1 MEVAATASQP
11 VRTSLQ
17 VAPLSIHKGSI
28 SSEDDYPLQED
39 QSERFKSQRQH
50 PQQQKY
56 TQHHSSSQVSHY
68 SSNQHYSPSSD
79 RPTTSNYSYKTN
91 ASGIYSQSQITP
103 PATPRTGMDA
113 FEPKTNHHHHHHQII
128 EEEDE
133 SDYDHQHQNHEYHE
147 TQSLQ
152 PPVFHNFLRAIFP
165 FTPTSSSGEA
175 SVTLPLNEGDVILVH
190 SIHTNGWADGALL
203 ATGSRGWL
211 PTNYCDAYNP
221 VEMRGLLAALLS
233 FWDLLRSTS
242 VNNEEIFGNQEFMKG
257 IIAGVRFLLERT
269 DCLTRESPTIQRN
282 DYMRRGRKS
291 LLAELSTLV
300 KIAKQLPEC
309 QRGNLPAGV
318 SDISDIVDQMI
329 LKAFKIVLKGVRFL
343 DLYEDDRRHRLPPT
357 IAPPAVPVVT
367 EVSSAS
373 AVSSASSWSQ
383 TQLQQQQS
391 QTIVTTP
398 TPPTP
403 PADDT
408 SAFDP
413 TPGPLTDASSSFDTP
428 SISSSDDTPAIDT
441 SGSATVTTTLT
452 TSSASTSASTSA
464 ASTPTTTP
472 TFSLS
477 ARSRRESREIS
488 SRRQSLLSYAPQS
501 AHSVQTVVTVPNKRL
516 SNAYSP
522 GASAFGRNKPVNNN
536 RLSFAGS
543 ARVQRWSLGISHRMS
558 VAGPSSLPVQ
568 QHLVSQHL
576 SKNHDT
582 FLSHLGSFIG
592 RLQFQSQSH
601 TELVLSI
608 KQSATSGGGLL
619 AVVDVVCFQTTVS
632 ADIITAARASMFER
646 IQELVSAGH
655 DVIKNSSHEDN
666 DAAMPQENGLL
677 IAAATGCV
685 KAAGDCVAKTK
696 WVVERIG
703 DFEFELDESWSL
715 GIDLSILD
723 LDKKI
728 ANGDSAATGSVSKV
742 DQDDVEKSIA
752 SPEGIIPEV
761 GEIRQSQTQL
771 SNPKSNDTEES
782 ETSTSKSP
790 PTETQAPKHY
800 NSLSVASSMDKP
812 LPEVPQ
818 LEVTTPG
825 TSDTFDKIEATFDEI
840 EAAHRNSSSSMSH
853 SRPASAQDSAV
864 SLRQD
869 GVSGTDVSAPKQSQ
883 SPKSSKLSLP
893 PLPQISTTIVDVV
906 PQAQQDEVTSAATT
920 DFQPSPTFE
929 TLAASSADSGTTHTS
944 RDSESSMLSRTSTRA
959 TTPDGPRNKSSLSGL
974 SAKSSSHTGSLETS
988 PEGDAEEDENKFLV
1002 KTYAHELM
1010 FNKEGQV
1017 TGGTIPALVE
1027 RLTTHESTPDAMFVS
1042 TFYLTFRLFCSPV
1055 RFAQA
1060 LVDRFD
1066 YVAGAPHMSGPVRL
1080 RVYNAFKGWMESHW
1094 RDQTDR
1100 DALQV
1105 IVPFADTKLSAV
1117 LPSAGRRLV
1126 ELAQRVSHEGALV
1139 PRLVSS
1145 MGKTNTAI
1153 AAYISPDTPMP
1164 QVQISRSTMNALNNW
1179 KSGGPSPSILDFD
1192 PLEFARQLT
1201 VKQMNIFSS
1210 IMPTEL
1216 LGSQWMKKAGVDAPN
1231 VKAMSTLSTALSN
1244 FVAENILGYTEVKKR
1259 AAAIKQWI
1267 KISYQLYELNNYD
1280 GLMAIICR
1288 LNSSTITRLRKTWD
1302 NISPK
1307 RREMLKNLQAIVE
1320 PQHNH
1325 KALRS
1330 KLHDHVPPCLPF
1342 LGMYLTDLTFVDIGN
1357 QATKQLHP
1365 NSSIYDAS
1373 TSAPNSPR
1381 LGSFDNNSGSNS
1393 GTNSKSNSGI
1403 TVVNFD
1409 KHARTAKIIGELQRF
1424 QIPYRLIEVP
1434 EIQDWISAN
1443 LDRIQGNDHSNVQVT
1458 YYRQS
1463 LMLEPREVAAVMQ
1476 R

>member
-1 MEVAATASQP
+1 METAYAASQP
-11 VRTSLQ
+11 LRSSLQ
-17 VAPLSIHKGSI
+17 VAPLSIHKNSI
-28 SSEDDYPLQED
+28 SLQEEYQQQRQD
-39 QSERFKSQRQH
+39 QSQH
-50 PQQQKY
+50 QPRPHHNYQLQTAS
-56 TQHHSSSQVSHY
+56 TQSPHY
-68 SSNQHYSPSSD
+68 SSGDHHSISPSSSGQYQLQ
-79 RPTTSNYSYKTN
+79 RGSSNYAYKSSAP
-91 ASGIYSQSQITP
+91 ASSSDMYSQSQITP
-103 PATPRTGMDA
+103 PATPRTGVDG
-113 FEPKTNHHHHHHQII
+113 FESRTNHIHHQQII
-128 EEEDE
+128 EEEEE
-133 SDYDHQHQNHEYHE
+133 SQYHNQQEDYEE
-147 TQSLQ
+147 THVLQ

-165 FTPTSSSGEA
+165 FTPTTSSGEA

-203 ATGSRGWL
+203 ASGARGWL
-211 PTNYCDAYNP
+211 PTNYCEAYNP
-221 VEMRGLLAALLS
+221 EYMRGLLAALLS

-242 VNNEEIFGNQEFMKG
+242 VKNEEIFGNQEFMKG
-257 IIAGVRFLLERT
+257 IIAGVRYLLERT

-300 KIAKQLPEC
+300 KIAKQLPDC
-309 QRGNLPAGV
+309 QRGILPPGITDV
-318 SDISDIVDQMI
+318 SDIVDQMI
-329 LKAFKIVLKGVRFL
+329 LKAFKIVIKGVRFL
-343 DLYEDDRRHRLPPT
+343 DLHEEDRRHRLPPS
-357 IAPPAVPVVT
+357 IDPPAVPVVAET
-367 EVSSAS
+367 SSAS
-373 AVSSASSWSQ
+373 SVSSASSRSQ
-383 TQLQQQQS
+383 TQPQEQPS
-391 QTIVTTP
+391 HSMASSSI
-398 TPPTP
+398 PPTP

-408 SAFDP
+408 SSFDP
-413 TPGPLTDASSSFDTP
+413 PPAPL
-428 SISSSDDTPAIDT
+428 
-441 SGSATVTTTLT
+441 
-452 TSSASTSASTSA
+452 
-464 ASTPTTTP
+464 
-472 TFSLS
+472 
-477 ARSRRESREIS
+477 
-488 SRRQSLLSYAPQS
+488 
-501 AHSVQTVVTVPNKRL
+501 TVVTLPNKRL

-522 GASAFGRNKPVNNN
+522 GATAFGRNKPVNNN

-543 ARVQRWSLGISHRMS
+543 TRVQRWSLGISHRMS
-558 VAGPSSLPVQ
+558 VAGPASPLPAQ
-568 QHLVSQHL
+568 QHLVSQRL
-576 SKNHDT
+576 SKSHDT

-655 DVIKNSSHEDN
+655 EIIKKSSPEDT
-666 DAAMPQENGLL
+666 DAVMPQENGVL

-715 GIDLSILD
+715 GIDLSVLD
-723 LDKKI
+723 FSNDT
-728 ANGDSAATGSVSKV
+728 AATATPSEPATQIVEDDSEKFASSTDTVSEER
-742 DQDDVEKSIA
+742 DA
-752 SPEGIIPEV
+752 
-761 GEIRQSQTQL
+761 RQSQTSV
-771 SNPKSNDTEES
+771 SNSMSSDVRQSGSNES
-782 ETSTSKSP
+782 QKPQHTTKPSI
-790 PTETQAPKHY
+790 AA
-800 NSLSVASSMDKP
+800 SLDKP

-818 LEVTTPG
+818 VEVTTPG
-825 TSDTFDKIEATFDEI
+825 TTESFDNIETARHSTT
-840 EAAHRNSSSSMSH
+840 SSISH
-853 SRPASAQDSAV
+853 SRPASAQGSDVASP
-864 SLRQD
+864 RQD
-869 GVSGTDVSAPKQSQ
+869 NVRELTSPELPA
-883 SPKSSKLSLP
+883 SPKPSRLSLP
-893 PLPQISTTIVDVV
+893 PLPQISTTIDKVSSESHPD
-906 PQAQQDEVTSAATT
+906 DVTSAATT

-929 TLAASSADSGTTHTS
+929 TPATSSADSGTTHTS

-959 TTPDGPRNKSSLSGL
+959 TTPDGPRNKSSISGL
-974 SAKSSSHTGSLETS
+974 STNSSSKAESVVASH
-988 PEGDAEEDENKFLV
+988 DADVEDDENKLLV

-1100 DALQV
+1100 DALSI

-1153 AAYISPDTPMP
+1153 AAYISPDTPLP
-1164 QVQISRSTMNALNNW
+1164 QVQISRSTINALNNW
-1179 KSGGPSPSILDFD
+1179 KNGGPSPSILDFD

-1231 VKAMSTLSTALSN
+1231 VKAMSTLSTDLSN

-1267 KISYQLYELNNYD
+1267 KISYQLYELHNYD

-1357 QATKQLHP
+1357 QATKQLHS
-1365 NSSIYDAS
+1365 NSATQEAS
-1373 TSAPNSPR
+1373 TSMPSSPR
-1381 LGSFDNNSGSNS
+1381 LGGSDNNGSA
-1393 GTNSKSNSGI
+1393 TNSKSNSGI

-1409 KHARTAKIIGELQRF
+1409 KHTRTAKIIGELQRF
-1424 QIPYRLIEVP
+1424 QIPYRLTEVP
-1434 EIQDWISAN
+1434 DIQDWISAN
-1443 LDRIQGNDHSNVQVT
+1443 LERVHGNDQGNVQVT

-1463 LMLEPREVAAVMQ
+1463 LMLEPREMAAAMQ

>member
-1 MEVAATASQP
+1 M
-11 VRTSLQ
+11 
-17 VAPLSIHKGSI
+17 
-28 SSEDDYPLQED
+28 
-39 QSERFKSQRQH
+39 
-50 PQQQKY
+50 
-56 TQHHSSSQVSHY
+56 
-68 SSNQHYSPSSD
+68 
-79 RPTTSNYSYKTN
+79 
-91 ASGIYSQSQITP
+91 YSQSQITP
-103 PATPRTGMDA
+103 PATPRTGVDG
-113 FEPKTNHHHHHHQII
+113 FESRTNHIHHQQII
-128 EEEDE
+128 EEEE
-133 SDYDHQHQNHEYHE
+133 E
-147 TQSLQ
+147 TQYDDQQEDYEETHVLQ

-165 FTPTSSSGEA
+165 FTPTTSSGEA

-203 ATGSRGWL
+203 ASGARGWL
-211 PTNYCDAYNP
+211 PTNYCEAYNP
-221 VEMRGLLAALLS
+221 EYMRGLLAALLS

-242 VNNEEIFGNQEFMKG
+242 VKNEEIFGNQEFMKG
-257 IIAGVRFLLERT
+257 MIAGVRYLLERT

-300 KIAKQLPEC
+300 KIAKQLPDC
-309 QRGNLPAGV
+309 QRGILPPGITDV
-318 SDISDIVDQMI
+318 SDIVDQMI
-329 LKAFKIVLKGVRFL
+329 LKAFKIVIKGVRFL
-343 DLYEDDRRHRLPPT
+343 DLHEEDRRHRLPPS
-357 IAPPAVPVVT
+357 IDPPAVPVVA
-367 EVSSAS
+367 ENSSAS
-373 AVSSASSWSQ
+373 SVSSASSRSQ
-383 TQLQQQQS
+383 TQPQEQLS
-391 QTIVTTP
+391 HSMASSSI
-398 TPPTP
+398 PPTP

-408 SAFDP
+408 SSFDP
-413 TPGPLTDASSSFDTP
+413 PPAPLVDGSSSFETP
-428 SISSSDDTPAIDT
+428 SISSSDDVAVPIDT
-441 SGSATVTTTLT
+441 TGSATVTTTIT
-452 TSSASTSASTSA
+452 APGSAPTSASTSA

-472 TFSLS
+472 TFALS
-477 ARSRRESREIS
+477 ARTRSDVRESS
-488 SRRQSLLSYAPQS
+488 SRRQSLLSYGPQNT
-501 AHSVQTVVTVPNKRL
+501 HSVQTVVTLPNKRL

-522 GASAFGRNKPVNNN
+522 GATAFGRNKPVNNN

-543 ARVQRWSLGISHRMS
+543 TRVQRWSLGISHRMS
-558 VAGPSSLPVQ
+558 VAGPASPLPAQ
-568 QHLVSQHL
+568 QHLVSQRL
-576 SKNHDT
+576 SKSHDT

-655 DVIKNSSHEDN
+655 EIIKKSSPEET
-666 DAAMPQENGLL
+666 DAVMPQEKGVL

-715 GIDLSILD
+715 GIDLSVLD
-723 LDKKI
+723 FSSDT
-728 ANGDSAATGSVSKV
+728 AATVTPSEPATHIVEDDSEKFAPSIDTVSE
-742 DQDDVEKSIA
+742 DRDAQ
-752 SPEGIIPEV
+752 
-761 GEIRQSQTQL
+761 QSQTSVSDSMSSDVRQ
-771 SNPKSNDTEES
+771 SGTNES
-782 ETSTSKSP
+782 QKPQHTTKPSI
-790 PTETQAPKHY
+790 AA
-800 NSLSVASSMDKP
+800 SLDKP

-818 LEVTTPG
+818 VEVTTPG
-825 TSDTFDKIEATFDEI
+825 TTESYDNIETARHSTTSI
-840 EAAHRNSSSSMSH
+840 SH
-853 SRPASAQDSAV
+853 SRPASAQGSAAA
-864 SLRQD
+864 SPRQD
-869 GVSGTDVSAPKQSQ
+869 NAPELTSPGLPA
-883 SPKSSKLSLP
+883 SPKSSRLSLP
-893 PLPQISTTIVDVV
+893 PLPQISTTIDKVSSESH
-906 PQAQQDEVTSAATT
+906 PDEVTSATT
-920 DFQPSPTFE
+920 TEFQPSPTFE
-929 TLAASSADSGTTHTS
+929 TPATSSAESGTTHTS

-959 TTPDGPRNKSSLSGL
+959 TTPDGPRNKSSISGL
-974 SAKSSSHTGSLETS
+974 STNSSSKAESVVASH
-988 PEGDAEEDENKFLV
+988 DADVEDDDNKLLV

-1066 YVAGAPHMSGPVRL
+1066 YVAGAPHISGPVRL

-1100 DALQV
+1100 DALSI

-1153 AAYISPDTPMP
+1153 AAYISPDTPLP
-1164 QVQISRSTMNALNNW
+1164 QVQISRSTINALNNW
-1179 KSGGPSPSILDFD
+1179 KNGGPSPSILDFD

-1231 VKAMSTLSTALSN
+1231 VKAMSTLSTDLSN

-1267 KISYQLYELNNYD
+1267 KISYQLYELHNYD

-1357 QATKQLHP
+1357 QATKQLHSNP
-1365 NSSIYDAS
+1365 ATQEAS
-1373 TSAPNSPR
+1373 TSMPSSPR
-1381 LGSFDNNSGSNS
+1381 LGGSDNNGSA
-1393 GTNSKSNSGI
+1393 TNSKSNSGI

-1409 KHARTAKIIGELQRF
+1409 KHTRTAKIIGELQRF
-1424 QIPYRLIEVP
+1424 QIPYRLTEVP
-1434 EIQDWISAN
+1434 DIQDWISAN
-1443 LDRIQGNDHSNVQVT
+1443 LERVHGNDQGNVQVT

-1463 LMLEPREVAAVMQ
+1463 LMLEPREVAAAMQ